1 MAVTGQVY
9 WSLDS
14 VYNPNIGYQ
23 DCFVPVAGDRQLF
36 FFQLPILLMI
46 VVSLLGYVSV
56 IIKTL
61 RSGQSKKGEVK
72 KYLVRKIAEMQKIT
86 NKLNKLIIYR
96 LFIPK
101 CC

>member
-1 MAVTGQVY
+1 
-9 WSLDS
+9 
-14 VYNPNIGYQ
+14 
-23 DCFVPVAGDRQLF
+23 
-36 FFQLPILLMI
+36 MI

-72 KYLVRKIAEMQKIT
+72 KYLVRKIADLQKIT
-86 NKLNKLIIYR
+86 NKPKLIIYR